1 MAKITC
7 PWCFQEFKDIEIQFR
22 CINPSCKT
30 VQDVEYAAY
39 HRLKRAPRMQ
49 VTIDPDE
56 GAFRNMFGMEADSA
70 DCPECGLSTSKKIC
84 PLCHNELPDTVGK
97 YRHIHFA
104 VVGSKEAGKSHYIAV
119 LLNTL
124 RHELGAELDASLLP
138 VNDETIRRYTK
149 DFYEPIFREQ
159 SVLDATRSVSSHV
172 GTKAPLIFCLK
183 LRKGG
188 GNDFEVV
195 TLVFFDTAGE
205 DLDHV
210 DRLQVEARYIANADG
225 IIYLMDPLQSDPVRD
240 KLSGEVLP
248 DQHTE
253 AGLVVNNIARTV
265 RLTRGIDADKRIEI
279 PFAFTMSK
287 FDAVLPLLSP
297 GSYLHEPSKHGKKF
311 NKQDFKR
318 VDGEVRSQL
327 QVLTADS
334 GSTEREVEHN
344 FASTGFFAVSALGGA
359 PDRSGRLA
367 LGVRPY
373 RVADPFLW
381 LLSETGIIK
390 AK

>member
-1 MAKITC
+1 MANITC
-7 PWCFQEFKDIEIQFR
+7 PWCFQEFKDVKIQFR
-22 CINPSCKT
+22 CINPSCELEVDELYSK
-30 VQDVEYAAY
+30 Y
-39 HRLKRAPRMQ
+39 HRFSRPMRMPQ
-49 VTIDPDE
+49 TIDPDE
-56 GAFRNMFGMEADSA
+56 GALRNMLGMEADSTA
-70 DCPECGLSTSKKIC
+70 CPKCGLSTSKKIC

-104 VVGSKEAGKSHYIAV
+104 VVGSKEAGKSHFIAV

-138 VNDETIRRYTK
+138 VNDETIQRYTK
-149 DFYEPIFREQ
+149 EFYEPIFRRQ
-159 SVLDATRSVSSHV
+159 RVLDATRSVAKSV

-183 LRKGG
+183 MRKGG
-188 GNDFEVV
+188 GNDFEVI

-240 KLSGEVLP
+240 RLTGAVLP
-248 DQHTE
+248 AQHTE

-265 RLTRGIDADKRIEI
+265 RLTREIDSGKRIEI

-287 FDAVLPLLSP
+287 FDAVLPLISA
-297 GSYLHEPSKHGKKF
+297 GSYLHEPSRHGRRF
-311 NKQDFKR
+311 NKSDFKR
-318 VDGEVRSQL
+318 VDSEVRSHL
-327 QVLTADS
+327 RALTADS

-344 FASTGFFAVSALGGA
+344 FKRTGFFAVSALGNA
-359 PDRSGRLA
+359 PDASGALA
-367 LGVRPY
+367 LGVRPF
-373 RVADPFLW
+373 RIADPFLW

-390 AK
+390 AE